1 MPHKAIYKIG
11 LVTGLILALLP
22 AGIRAQLS
30 NKPVTTVQVPAP
42 TGTVAP
48 TPAGYIVGGQ
58 TPLVN
63 YVRERDAMGRITDTV
78 VFAAAGYVDVKETT
92 HFFDGLGR
100 SLQTV
105 NRQITPGNNPNDVVT
120 PVVYDPFGREIYKY
134 LPYIPT
140 TGNTSDGGLKQDP
153 FTDQKAFYQ
162 NVYPNEQPAY
172 TGGQVYFGQ
181 TNFEPSPLSRVVKT
195 LAPGNSWAGSGNGVS
210 QQYLVNTPADSV
222 EIFNIRNDSLTY
234 ANNDIT
240 TNIPTAG
247 GYYPAGQL
255 YKNTT
260 IDEQG
265 HVVVEYKDKQ
275 GLAILKKV
283 QLGTVASD
291 YSGYNGWLST
301 YYIYDNLNQLRF
313 VLSPKAVKVIY
324 ANGWNIAADTTTIS
338 ELCFRY
344 EYDARGRMLAKKVPG
359 AGWVYMVNDQRDR
372 LGYTQ
377 DGNMRGRN
385 PWVAVL
391 YDGLNRP
398 SATGMITYSGTRD
411 QLQQYVTG
419 NTGTGTSSPV
429 TVNGSTPVALPQALD
444 LVDTS
449 ANGDRQAQNLI
460 TLDNGFNTP
469 DVVDFT
475 AEIGAGSNRRNGLI
489 NSPSVSDKSLP
500 PTAHFI

>member
-1 MPHKAIYKIG
+1 MPHKAIHKIS

-30 NKPVTTVQVPAP
+30 NKPVATVQVPAP

-63 YVRERDAMGRITDTV
+63 FVRERAGMGRITDTV

-100 SLQTV
+100 PLQTV
-105 NRQITPGNNPNDVVT
+105 NRQLTPGDNPNDVVT

-134 LPYIPT
+134 LPYVAT
-140 TGNTSDGGLKQDP
+140 TGNTSNGGLKQDP
-153 FTDQKAFYQ
+153 FTDQKNFYQ

-172 TGGQVYFGQ
+172 TGEQDYYGQ
-181 TNFEPSPLSRVVKT
+181 TNFEPSPLNLVLQT
-195 LAPGNSWAGSGNGVS
+195 LAPGNSWAGSGNGVT
-210 QQYLVNTPADSV
+210 QQYLVNSPADSV

-234 ANNDIT
+234 TNNDIS

-247 GYYPAGQL
+247 GYYLAGQL

-265 HVVVEYKDKQ
+265 HVVVEYKDKE
-275 GLAILKKV
+275 GLVILKKV

-301 YYIYDNLNQLRF
+301 YYIYDILNQLRF

-324 ANGWNIAADTTTIS
+324 ANGWNIAADTTTIN

-344 EYDARGRMLAKKVPG
+344 EYDARKRMLAKKVPG
-359 AGWVYMVNDQRDR
+359 AGWVYMVYDWRDR
-372 LGYTQ
+372 LVYTQ
-377 DGNMRGRN
+377 DANMRGHN
-385 PWVAVL
+385 QWMAIL

-398 SATGMITYSGTRD
+398 SATGMITYIGNRD
-411 QLQQYVTG
+411 QLQQYVTA
-419 NTGTGTSSPV
+419 NTGTGTSNPV
-429 TVNGSTPVALPQALD
+429 TVNGSTLVGLPQPLD
-444 LVDTS
+444 LLDTLPT
-449 ANGDRQAQNLI
+449 GDRTPPNPI
-460 TLDNGFNTP
+460 T
-469 DVVDFT
+469 
-475 AEIGAGSNRRNGLI
+475 
-489 NSPSVSDKSLP
+489 
-500 PTAHFI
+500 